1 VSAPFDPTNIAD
13 ADLDEAAAHVV
24 NDQAPIHDAAD
35 ADLDAAAQS
44 VTQQNDAD
52 KISALDTLFRAST
65 FRDGDQHARVL
76 QLARTTG
83 APTDIVE
90 ANIDG
95 FGKAADAAGW
105 NPQRFYDENPVL
117 SQILLERPNA
127 APVVLR
133 TNQLDAFQR
142 LGSYMRQEGWRLGA
156 ALLPG
161 IAERVPV
168 FGDVAKSASGY
179 APQIAADEAARRDGG
194 EVGPRVVT
202 PQEDLTGIERV
213 IGRGATGLLFP
224 ASPEDRAKAIA
235 SGEAVLP
242 PYLDRLNDVF
252 DETIERGAIGAALVY
267 RKLAPQFVAGE
278 EAAKGIRP
286 PPRDTYDLEKRKID
300 LENRGSVQKTYGEG
314 VVEGS
319 ILKAIDFLPWM
330 GATAVGTAAGGVV
343 GLPLLGGFA
352 TNFGLLWGNSYLDVR
367 DQPIDAIPFAPGA
380 TVDDGT
386 ALAASGLYALL
397 QAGIQTQ
404 AFHDIAQAWGPLGEM
419 VRQGNTKAFTEAL
432 LRDATLRNLVVDWG
446 KRALTQ
452 SNAMAREMALQT
464 LLSDTT
470 GYLARNVAGHG
481 AQVTEWNA
489 PDVIEGGV
497 RAAQSAWSAYQG
509 SLVMSVGGGAS
520 TVVAHSAMVGDA
532 LRDANS
538 DKAIEKVRA
547 LLAFAKGNKA
557 LEAIPDVVARLIR
570 EESAD
575 TGVPVEKLWMDARAL
590 PLLFQAE
597 GGGGYG
603 GDWEPVA
610 RGLGGDRLVTDIKAA
625 LVSGDK
631 IPVPLEDFVAK
642 WATKPLLMQT
652 IGDDLTTQPYYQTAR
667 EKAETRAQR
676 QQEVTQLANELL
688 KTETPAQSPAEA
700 RLVTAVQDGARAAGL
715 GEQEIQKTVALWRAF
730 VRTQVA
736 EFNRSKAADQHID
749 ADTLFDNA
757 AVQVRRGSA
766 GEVQVVD
773 EGAGTLNPA
782 PAPTARAEPG
792 TTESLR
798 RHLDNNDPNAR
809 TQELPKLTPED
820 LARPAPTQGG
830 AEEPASDVQGLRH
843 AVVVTPQLPH
853 GEPVRYDVVE
863 ADTLIPSHTHNF
875 GPHPDFPAGVQ
886 ERNYQQQPEEQFKVI
901 AGAGKLNP
909 AFLLADTPSAL
920 DGPPLVTEGPKRLVL
935 GGNGRTMMI
944 QRAFSDPAK
953 VADYKAALLRKA
965 SAFGVSPTEI
975 EGMKAPVL
983 VRTVGLASDAPKEAL
998 IAGVRRFNE
1007 GMTQKLSEKAR
1018 ALAEAKTMSL
1028 QTVQDLGSLFA
1039 ADDNAT
1045 LRTFMREHPNDVV
1058 GILRR
1063 DGIITPQ
1070 NQTEWL
1076 QGGELTDAAK
1086 DRLEG
1091 MFLGRVIESEVRLN
1105 ASAPSMLAKVER
1117 IAPSLL
1123 RVAGVNKQFD
1133 ITDRVRA
1140 AIDILNELQQRKISM
1155 EELLAQPPLLG
1166 PKLNTDPFTVAMAR
1180 LLDGL
1185 GPRAL
1190 QARFKSW
1197 AEYTAPDPQR
1207 DLFRKLAPPP
1217 TEVGAQAILLQGAE
1231 PSLFQRDT
1239 KNLIVQHNLNARD
1252 LLHADEL
1259 GGLAMPSI
1267 AIGRVEHPLVN
1278 FGEITMLGRSDL
1290 VDPKAGVPVFDADA
1304 FTPRHPT
1311 TVFKVDR
1318 KRADEAFKKI
1328 GDNLAGAVGTSDY
1341 EFEKAL
1347 RNKGLGL
1354 LEHAA
1359 DNSDA
1364 VALRAAFLSEKGILP
1379 PQVGKVDTWQARSYI
1394 VDTIDRAGL
1403 EPEFQKWAKDLL
1415 EPAIGDRVI
1424 EKTSFTWA
1432 GDRRVRRIP
1441 ATLENLVREMRKEPI
1456 RGADSGGLGAARAKG
1471 AKQFRSIGGIQA
1483 DRDKIAAPEDVR
1495 KAIAA
1500 IDDRFGHLVDA
1511 LNAEVN
1517 GPGSGSSTTM
1527 DMLDR
1532 TASTLGDSYRVGIT
1546 RALTDN
1552 GMDPAKVSDAT
1563 KIALHDL
1570 AHDLVRAPTDY
1581 FEAKPKKAVPL
1592 SSFVAA
1598 VVPKGI
1604 EPEVRDVL
1612 KKHGI
1617 KIYDHQQGPDEEVF
1631 RAEAIAKAAQDHDL
1645 LFQREPPAVPGLLD
1659 ADEARQTLG
1668 AAWNQSAG
1676 QAAVRGWTQR
1686 LRDGAKRVFNIVLTE
1701 HANLS
1706 TFVHESGHVF
1716 LELMGDL
1723 AERPDA
1729 PERLKEDWKAALD
1742 WLGVQRR
1749 QDIGTPQHEKWARTF
1764 EDYLKNDTAPSGT
1777 LVRTFQRFRLWLSSI
1792 YGAAKQVPG
1801 SDIDPEISG
1810 IFDRMLATDREI
1822 ENQSRAAGFDQPLFS
1837 TAAEAG
1843 MSPEQFRDY
1852 LDSRKRA
1859 LSHAAEVANVRTLK
1873 DRQRETEAAWKEEAS
1888 KIQTEVE
1895 KEYDARPDVRAY
1907 RLLRH
1912 GDPGDEPALAALGG
1926 NINRLSLMRDLKDA
1940 PPELRDAVLK
1950 KLIGRVAN
1958 EGEVIPADIARV
1970 LGFNSTVEMMQAVV
1984 GAPRKVD
1991 WVKEQVAQRMAD
2003 KHGDIV
2009 REREKL
2015 ADLVGKA
2022 LHQKPTLDW
2031 LMREY
2036 EALRRRTVPGDR
2048 GQPAPMIE
2056 SLRIAAEALVGRTPI
2071 WDLSASKVLGL
2082 ERKAGEDAF
2091 KALAN
2096 AEFKRA
2102 LVAKQQQLL
2111 NALTHNFVAK
2121 AIEAR
2126 DEFHALLER
2135 VTNDKARGNIGK
2147 AGPEYLAG
2155 IDRLTEAMGV
2165 KKAPAP
2171 EEDAKRATFD
2181 QVLDRMVA
2189 DGYPAAFDVE
2199 VVRQAIADGPD
2210 PSKVPL
2216 TVDTMREVDAAIR
2229 QIRKIATDT
2238 LFVMKLDQRMS
2249 LDELLADIN
2258 SEAAASNA
2266 QKVKPPASYSAAPWW
2281 WPKYE
2286 TAQAVN
2292 AALTDPQ
2299 YMFEKLGKTANDF
2312 FWRGWT
2318 RSRDVESELQKK
2330 VTREVLKLWDHV
2342 PKQDRARRNELLP
2355 EDVLPLPADV
2365 NRDVHYRDRN
2375 WLLMVALN
2383 MGNAS
2388 NKERLLGGYGWN
2400 EKQVIDALQ
2409 KHLTHGEMEFVQKV
2423 WNLLDKELYP
2433 ALAAHYEKVNGI
2445 PPEED
2450 RGDAADAQ
2458 IDGETKTYDGGYFPA
2473 KYDAIAGRSGVG
2485 VRQEDA
2491 AIAQLYGS
2499 NGAATSVARGF
2510 TKERARRFNDVVNL
2524 QWSVLPAHVL
2534 DVVHYTAVD
2543 GFVRDAFKA
2552 MNERRFRDAVQQY
2565 LGPKYE
2571 PQLDQWLRVV
2581 ASARAEEAPKSLEGI
2596 LSILSPLRNRYM
2608 TAVVGANVTTMLAH
2622 ATIPLEAVFT
2632 REVKPTYGAISM
2644 LQAMTGAGW
2653 LAQRRQAL
2661 EKSPQLRDMS
2671 EQARHRLDV
2680 ALAEAGGRNTPAQKA
2695 RRFIDE
2701 ASHYGFDV
2709 VLKLTSTVIWDAR
2722 YRQELARQG

>member
-24 NDQAPIHDAAD
+24 NDQPPIHDAAD

-76 QLARTTG
+76 QLSRTTG

-95 FGKAADAAGW
+95 FGKASDAAGW

-117 SQILLERPNA
+117 SQILLERPDA

-133 TNQLDAFQR
+133 TKQLDAFQR
-142 LGSYMRQEGWRLGA
+142 LGSYMREGFADVNAAILRDLAGA
-156 ALLPG
+156 SPAFGDAAASAAGRATQLAG
-161 IAERVPV
+161 AEDGRRADGETVPV
-168 FGDVAKSASGY
+168 V
-179 APQIAADEAARRDGG
+179 I
-194 EVGPRVVT
+194 T
-202 PQEDLTGIERV
+202 PQEDLSGIERV
-213 IGRGATGLLFP
+213 LGRGPGLSLFSP
-224 ASPEDRAKAIA
+224 ASPDEQAKAIG
-235 SGEAVLP
+235 SGQAVLP
-242 PYLDRLNDVF
+242 PWLDKFNDAF
-252 DETIERGAIGAALVY
+252 RDQIQRGAIGAALVF
-267 RKLAPQFVAGE
+267 RKWAPQFVAGE

-286 PPRDTYDLEKRKID
+286 APRDTYDLEKRLAD
-300 LENRGSVQKTYGEG
+300 LDNRGAAQKTYGEG
-314 VVEGS
+314 FVEGS
-319 ILKAIDFLPWM
+319 ILKAVEFLPWM
-330 GATAVGTAAGGVV
+330 GAAAAGSFTG
-343 GLPLLGGFA
+343 GLAGAPMAGGFA
-352 TNFGLLWGNSYLDVR
+352 TNFALLWGNSYLDLR
-367 DQPIDAIPFAPGA
+367 DQPIEAIPLAPGA
-380 TVDDGT
+380 KMDDGT

-470 GYLARNVAGHG
+470 GYLGRNVAGHG

-497 RAAQSAWSAYQG
+497 RAAQSAWGAYQG
-509 SLVMSVGGGAS
+509 SLAMAAGGGAA
-520 TVVAHSAMVGDA
+520 TLAAQSAMVGDA
-532 LRDANS
+532 LRDGNA
-538 DKAIEKVRA
+538 DKAVDKVKA

-557 LEAIPDVVARLIR
+557 LQAIPDVVARLIR

-603 GDWEPVA
+603 SDWEPVA

-688 KTETPAQSPAEA
+688 KTDTPAQSPAEA

-757 AVQVRRGSA
+757 AVHVRRGSA

-773 EGAGTLNPA
+773 EGAGALNPA
-782 PAPTARAEPG
+782 PGPTARAEPG

-820 LARPAPTQGG
+820 LARPAPKPGG

-875 GPHPDFPAGVQ
+875 GPHPDFPEGVQ

-944 QRAFSDPAK
+944 QRAFSGPAK

-965 SAFGVSPTEI
+965 STFGVSPTEI

-1076 QGGELTDAAK
+1076 QGGEFTDAAK

-1267 AIGRVEHPLVN
+1267 AIGRVEHPMVN
-1278 FGEITMLGRSDL
+1278 FGEITLLGRSDL

-1311 TVFKVDR
+1311 TVVKVDR
-1318 KRADEAFKKI
+1318 KLAGEAFKKI
-1328 GDNLAGAVGTSDY
+1328 GGDIAMAVGTSDY

-1354 LEHAA
+1354 LDRKTAA

-1364 VALRAAFLSEKGILP
+1364 AALRGAFLSEKGILP
-1379 PQVGKVDTWQARSYI
+1379 AQVGKVDTWQSRSYI
-1394 VDTIDRAGL
+1394 VGAFDPKGPL
-1403 EPEFQKWAKDLL
+1403 ESEFQKWAKDLL
-1415 EPAIGDRVI
+1415 EPAIGERVI

-1456 RGADSGGLGAARAKG
+1456 RGADNSGGLGAARAKG

-1483 DRDKIAAPEDVR
+1483 DRDKIVSSKEV
-1495 KAIAA
+1495 KEA
-1500 IDDRFGHLVDA
+1500 IDALDERFGHLVDA
-1511 LNAEVN
+1511 LNAEVH
-1517 GPGSGSSTTM
+1517 GAGAGSSQLM

-1532 TASTLGDSYRVGIT
+1532 TASTIGDSYRVGISVRPRQCAHRILRGQAQEGGPVVVVRRRGGAEGH
-1546 RALTDN
+1546 RAR
-1552 GMDPAKVSDAT
+1552 GPRRPEEAR
-1563 KIALHDL
+1563 HQDL
-1570 AHDLVRAPTDY
+1570 R
-1581 FEAKPKKAVPL
+1581 
-1592 SSFVAA
+1592 
-1598 VVPKGI
+1598 
-1604 EPEVRDVL
+1604 
-1612 KKHGI
+1612 
-1617 KIYDHQQGPDEEVF
+1617 
-1631 RAEAIAKAAQDHDL
+1631 
-1645 LFQREPPAVPGLLD
+1645 PPAGSGRRSLP
-1659 ADEARQTLG
+1659 R
-1668 AAWNQSAG
+1668 
-1676 QAAVRGWTQR
+1676 RG
-1686 LRDGAKRVFNIVLTE
+1686 
-1701 HANLS
+1701 
-1706 TFVHESGHVF
+1706 
-1716 LELMGDL
+1716 
-1723 AERPDA
+1723 
-1729 PERLKEDWKAALD
+1729 
-1742 WLGVQRR
+1742 
-1749 QDIGTPQHEKWARTF
+1749 
-1764 EDYLKNDTAPSGT
+1764 
-1777 LVRTFQRFRLWLSSI
+1777 
-1792 YGAAKQVPG
+1792 
-1801 SDIDPEISG
+1801 
-1810 IFDRMLATDREI
+1810 DREGGAG
-1822 ENQSRAAGFDQPLFS
+1822 SR
-1837 TAAEAG
+1837 
-1843 MSPEQFRDY
+1843 
-1852 LDSRKRA
+1852 
-1859 LSHAAEVANVRTLK
+1859 
-1873 DRQRETEAAWKEEAS
+1873 
-1888 KIQTEVE
+1888 
-1895 KEYDARPDVRAY
+1895 
-1907 RLLRH
+1907 
-1912 GDPGDEPALAALGG
+1912 PAL
-1926 NINRLSLMRDLKDA
+1926 
-1940 PPELRDAVLK
+1940 
-1950 KLIGRVAN
+1950 
-1958 EGEVIPADIARV
+1958 PA
-1970 LGFNSTVEMMQAVV
+1970 
-1984 GAPRKVD
+1984 
-1991 WVKEQVAQRMAD
+1991 
-2003 KHGDIV
+2003 
-2009 REREKL
+2009 
-2015 ADLVGKA
+2015 
-2022 LHQKPTLDW
+2022 
-2031 LMREY
+2031 
-2036 EALRRRTVPGDR
+2036 
-2048 GQPAPMIE
+2048 
-2056 SLRIAAEALVGRTPI
+2056 
-2071 WDLSASKVLGL
+2071 
-2082 ERKAGEDAF
+2082 
-2091 KALAN
+2091 
-2096 AEFKRA
+2096 
-2102 LVAKQQQLL
+2102 
-2111 NALTHNFVAK
+2111 
-2121 AIEAR
+2121 
-2126 DEFHALLER
+2126 
-2135 VTNDKARGNIGK
+2135 
-2147 AGPEYLAG
+2147 
-2155 IDRLTEAMGV
+2155 
-2165 KKAPAP
+2165 
-2171 EEDAKRATFD
+2171 
-2181 QVLDRMVA
+2181 
-2189 DGYPAAFDVE
+2189 
-2199 VVRQAIADGPD
+2199 
-2210 PSKVPL
+2210 
-2216 TVDTMREVDAAIR
+2216 
-2229 QIRKIATDT
+2229 
-2238 LFVMKLDQRMS
+2238 
-2249 LDELLADIN
+2249 
-2258 SEAAASNA
+2258 
-2266 QKVKPPASYSAAPWW
+2266 
-2281 WPKYE
+2281 
-2286 TAQAVN
+2286 
-2292 AALTDPQ
+2292 
-2299 YMFEKLGKTANDF
+2299 
-2312 FWRGWT
+2312 
-2318 RSRDVESELQKK
+2318 
-2330 VTREVLKLWDHV
+2330 
-2342 PKQDRARRNELLP
+2342 
-2355 EDVLPLPADV
+2355 
-2365 NRDVHYRDRN
+2365 
-2375 WLLMVALN
+2375 
-2383 MGNAS
+2383 
-2388 NKERLLGGYGWN
+2388 
-2400 EKQVIDALQ
+2400 
-2409 KHLTHGEMEFVQKV
+2409 
-2423 WNLLDKELYP
+2423 
-2433 ALAAHYEKVNGI
+2433 
-2445 PPEED
+2445 
-2450 RGDAADAQ
+2450 
-2458 IDGETKTYDGGYFPA
+2458 
-2473 KYDAIAGRSGVG
+2473 
-2485 VRQEDA
+2485 
-2491 AIAQLYGS
+2491 
-2499 NGAATSVARGF
+2499 
-2510 TKERARRFNDVVNL
+2510 
-2524 QWSVLPAHVL
+2524 
-2534 DVVHYTAVD
+2534 
-2543 GFVRDAFKA
+2543 
-2552 MNERRFRDAVQQY
+2552 
-2565 LGPKYE
+2565 
-2571 PQLDQWLRVV
+2571 
-2581 ASARAEEAPKSLEGI
+2581 
-2596 LSILSPLRNRYM
+2596 
-2608 TAVVGANVTTMLAH
+2608 
-2622 ATIPLEAVFT
+2622 
-2632 REVKPTYGAISM
+2632 
-2644 LQAMTGAGW
+2644 
-2653 LAQRRQAL
+2653 
-2661 EKSPQLRDMS
+2661 
-2671 EQARHRLDV
+2671 
-2680 ALAEAGGRNTPAQKA
+2680 
-2695 RRFIDE
+2695 
-2701 ASHYGFDV
+2701 
-2709 VLKLTSTVIWDAR
+2709 
-2722 YRQELARQG
+2722 